1 MRSENGQR
9 SRGPP
14 AGTAGEACLIFPT
27 PSNYVIFLFWGK
39 PVVLATTRSNETRLP
54 PLLPDTK
61 ARFRTG
67 GTQNKNMSLV

>member
-27 PSNYVIFLFWGK
+27 HSNYVIFLFWGN
-39 PVVLATTRSNETRLP
+39 PVVFATTRSNETRLP

-67 GTQNKNMSLV
+67 GAQTKNMSLV